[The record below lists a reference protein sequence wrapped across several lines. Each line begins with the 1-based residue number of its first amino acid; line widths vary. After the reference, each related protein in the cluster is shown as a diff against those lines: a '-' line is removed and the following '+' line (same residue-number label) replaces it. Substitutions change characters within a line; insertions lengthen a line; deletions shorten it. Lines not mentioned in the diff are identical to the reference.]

1 MDRRKFVSA
10 AGLAG
15 AAGVL
20 GACSKQAVP
29 QTDHNVKTST
39 ESFQWKMVT
48 SWPRDFPG
56 LGTGASRLAESIGEL
71 SNGRLTI
78 KVYGGNELVPP
89 FEVFDAVKQGTAEMG
104 HSATYYWK
112 GKVPAAQFFAN
123 FPFTMTA
130 QELHGWIYY
139 GGGLELW
146 REVYAPHGLMPFLA
160 GSSGP
165 QMGGWFNKEI
175 NSLEDLK
182 GLKMRIPGPGGDI
195 LKRAGGT
202 PTNIPGAELFTALQT
217 GTIDATEWVG
227 PYNDLAFGLFR
238 AAKYYYYPG
247 WHEPG
252 TGLECM
258 INMDAWNTLPKDLQ
272 AVVKVACQAAV
283 MDTLSDFTFNNG
295 VALNTLLTKHGV
307 QLRRFPDEV
316 LDHLGKISTQVMKEM
331 GEADELAK
339 RIYESFN
346 RYFEIVKPWTDISD
360 RSLLNLRKDY
370 TPVT

>member
-1 MDRRKFVSA
+1 MDRRKFVGV

-15 AAGVL
+15 AAGL
-20 GACSKQAVP
+20 MSACGKQAGS
-29 QTDHNVKTST
+29 QAECSG
-39 ESFQWKMVT
+39 ESSSETFKWKMVT

-56 LGTGASRLAESIGEL
+56 LGTGANRLVESINEL

-89 FEVFDAVKQGTAEMG
+89 FEVFDAVSQGTAEMG

-112 GKVPAAQFFAN
+112 GKAPAAQFFAGI
-123 FPFTMTA
+123 PFGMTA

-146 REVYAPHGLMPFLA
+146 QEAYAPHGLVPFLA

-165 QMGGWFNKEI
+165 QMGGWFNREI
-175 NSLEDLK
+175 NSLDDLK
-182 GLKMRIPGPGGDI
+182 GLKMRIPGPGGEI

-202 PTNIPGAELFTALQT
+202 PQTIPGAELFT
-217 GTIDATEWVG
+217 D
-227 PYNDLAFGLFR
+227 
-238 AAKYYYYPG
+238 YPG

-258 INMDAWNTLPKDLQ
+258 INQQAWDSLPGDLQ
-272 AVVKVACQAAV
+272 AIVKTACQAAV
-283 MDTLSDFTFNNG
+283 MDSLSDFTYNNG
-295 VALNTLLTKHGV
+295 IALKTLIDKHNV

-316 LDHLGKISTQVMKEM
+316 LSRLSEISDELIKEM
-331 GEADELAK
+331 ADESELMG
-339 RIYESFN
+339 RIYTSFKA
-346 RYFEIVKPWTDISD
+346 FQEIVNPWTDISD
-360 RSLLNLRKDY
+360 RTLLNLR
-370 TPVT
+370 P

>member
-1 MDRRKFVSA
+1 MDRRKFVGA

-15 AAGVL
+15 AAGL
-20 GACSKQAVP
+20 LNACGKPAVP
-29 QTDHNVKTST
+29 QMECEGQTATQT
-39 ESFQWKMVT
+39 FEWKMVT

-56 LGTGASRLAESIGEL
+56 LGTGASRLAESINAL
-71 SNGRLTI
+71 SNGRLKI

-89 FEVFDAVKQGTAEMG
+89 FEVFDAVQQRTAEMG

-112 GKVPAAQFFAN
+112 GKVPAAQFFAGI
-123 FPFTMTA
+123 PFGMTS

-146 REVYAPHGLMPFLA
+146 QEVYAPHGLVPFLA

-165 QMGGWFNKEI
+165 QMGGWFNREI
-175 NSLEDLK
+175 NNVADLK
-182 GLKMRIPGPGGDI
+182 GLKMRIPGLGGEI
-195 LKRAGGT
+195 LRLAGGT

-252 TGLECM
+252 SGLECM
-258 INMDAWNTLPKDLQ
+258 INQEAWNSLPEDLQ
-272 AVVKVACQAAV
+272 AIVRVACQAAV
-283 MDTLSDFTFNNG
+283 MDSLSDFTYNNG
-295 VALNTLLTKHGV
+295 VALKKLTEEHGV
-307 QLRRFPDEV
+307 ELRRFPDEV
-316 LDHLGKISTQVMKEM
+316 LNHLGTIRNDVMRKMAAKTELM
-331 GEADELAK
+331 G
-339 RIYESFN
+339 RIYASFQA
-346 RYFEIVKPWTDISD
+346 YQEIVNPWTAISD
-360 RSLLNLRKDY
+360 RALLNLRPD
-370 TPVT
+370 P

>member
-1 MDRRKFVSA
+1 MDRRKFVGT

-15 AAGVL
+15 AAGL
-20 GACSKQAVP
+20 LSACGNQAGQ
-29 QTDHNVKTST
+29 QTTCEGETTT
-39 ESFQWKMVT
+39 ETFEWKMVT

-56 LGTGASRLAESIGEL
+56 LGTGASRLAESINEL
-71 SNGRLTI
+71 SNGRLKI

-89 FEVFDAVKQGTAEMG
+89 FEVFDAVQQRTAEMG

-112 GKVPAAQFFAN
+112 GKAPAAQFFAGI
-123 FPFTMTA
+123 PFGMTS

-146 REVYAPHGLMPFLA
+146 QEVYAPHGLVPFLA

-165 QMGGWFNKEI
+165 QMGGWFNLEI
-175 NSLEDLK
+175 NTIDDLK
-182 GLKMRIPGPGGDI
+182 GLKMRIPGLGGEI
-195 LKRAGGT
+195 LRRAGGT

-258 INMDAWNTLPKDLQ
+258 INQEAWNALPPDLQ
-272 AVVKVACQAAV
+272 AIVRVACQAAV
-283 MDTLSDFTFNNG
+283 LDTLSDFTYNNG
-295 VALNTLLTKHGV
+295 VALKKLLEEHQV
-307 QLRRFPDEV
+307 ELRHFPDEV
-316 LDHLGKISTQVMKEM
+316 LNHLGTIRDDVMR
-331 GEADELAK
+331 ELAAESELMG
-339 RIYESFN
+339 RIYASFQA
-346 RYFEIVKPWTDISD
+346 YTEIVNPWTAISD
-360 RSLLNLRKDY
+360 RSLLKLRPD
-370 TPVT
+370 P

>member
-1 MDRRKFVSA
+1 MDRRKFVGV

-15 AAGVL
+15 AAGML
-20 GACSKQAVP
+20 SACGKQTGPV
-29 QTDHNVKTST
+29 T
-39 ESFQWKMVT
+39 ECSGETPGETFNWKMVT

-56 LGTGASRLAESIGEL
+56 LGTGANRLAETINKL
-71 SNGRLTI
+71 SNGRLKI

-89 FEVFDAVKQGTAEMG
+89 FEVFDAVSQGTAEMG

-112 GKVPAAQFFAN
+112 GKAPEAQFFAGI
-123 FPFTMTA
+123 PFGMTA

-146 REVYAPHGLMPFLA
+146 QEVYKPHGLVPFLA

-165 QMGGWFNKEI
+165 QMGGWFNLEI
-175 NSLEDLK
+175 NSLDDLK
-182 GLKMRIPGPGGDI
+182 GLKMRIPGPGGEI

-202 PTNIPGAELFTALQT
+202 PQTIPGAELFTALQT

-238 AAKYYYYPG
+238 AARYYYYPG
-247 WHEPG
+247 WQEPG

-258 INMDAWNTLPKDLQ
+258 INQEDWDSLPDDLQ
-272 AVVKVACQAAV
+272 AIVKTACQAAV
-283 MDTLSDFTFNNG
+283 MDTLSDFTYNNG
-295 VALNTLLTKHGV
+295 IALGTLLKEHDV

-316 LDHLGKISTQVMKEM
+316 LRRLSEISDELVKEM
-331 GEADELAK
+331 AGESELMG
-339 RIYESFN
+339 RIYDSYKAFQ
-346 RYFEIVKPWTDISD
+346 EIVHPWTDISD
-360 RSLLNLRKDY
+360 RTLLNLRPDL
-370 TPVT
+370 